1 MKNFFIIANRSKKD
15 IEDISTSLN
24 EYIIKNG
31 GKCFIDNKDASDIHV
46 KCEDVPKDTEC
57 IIVLGGDGTLL
68 QAASDLYSLN
78 IPFLGINLGT
88 VGFLSAAEKSDMN
101 EAIDKML
108 NDEYYIEERMM
119 LEGSISTDANISVVN
134 ALNEIVV
141 TGNRPMQLVNL
152 SVYVNERLL
161 HRYEADGLIISTP
174 TGSTGYS
181 LSAGGPIMDPVAKN
195 IILTPI
201 CQHSMHN
208 RSIVLSDS
216 DSIRIDVDL
225 NRYNDIQ
232 NVECFFDS
240 KNPISLSSNQSVN
253 IKKADGVT
261 SIIKLNQE
269 SFLETLHNK
278 LKD

>member
-1 MKNFFIIANRSKKD
+1 MKNFFVIVNRSKKD
-15 IEDISTSLN
+15 IDDISHAIK
-24 EYIIKNG
+24 EYIQNKG
-31 GKCFIDNKDASDIHV
+31 GKCIIDKKAENDTHV
-46 KCEDVPKDTEC
+46 NILDVPDDTEG

-68 QAASDLYSLN
+68 QAASDLYTLN

-88 VGFLSAAEKSDMN
+88 LGFLSAAEKNDF
-101 EAIDKML
+101 EAAIDKMF
-108 NDEYYIEERMM
+108 DDDYIIEERMM
-119 LEGSISTDANISVVN
+119 LSGVINDDKNAVN

-152 SVYVNERLL
+152 SVYVNGQLL
-161 HRYEADGLIISTP
+161 HKYIADGLIIATP

-181 LSAGGPIMDPVAKN
+181 MSAGGPIMNPTAKN

-208 RSIVLSDS
+208 RSIVLSPEDT
-216 DSIRIDVDL
+216 IRIDVDL
-225 NRYNDIQ
+225 DRYGNSQD
-232 NVECFFDS
+232 VECFFDS
-240 KNPISLSSNQSVN
+240 KNPISLSSEDSVT
-253 IKKADGVT
+253 IGKAFGVAN
-261 SIIKLNQE
+261 IIKLKQE